1 MAAEKH
7 TVDQFSISGLIARS
21 EERIA
26 RQRQIVEDLRKFNA
40 AGPSER
46 LLAVME
52 QTLAELRTRERGL
65 SDSLPQPVDPQE
77 MEAAGSA
84 A

>member
-26 RQRQIVEDLRKFNA
+26 RQRQIVEDLRKLNA

-65 SDSLPQPVDPQE
+65 NNPPPPPVEQQE
-77 MEAAGSA
+77 LETSSS
-84 A
+84 

>member
-1 MAAEKH
+1 MAVEKH

-40 AGPSER
+40 SGPAER

-65 SDSLPQPVDPQE
+65 NDPPQPVDPQE